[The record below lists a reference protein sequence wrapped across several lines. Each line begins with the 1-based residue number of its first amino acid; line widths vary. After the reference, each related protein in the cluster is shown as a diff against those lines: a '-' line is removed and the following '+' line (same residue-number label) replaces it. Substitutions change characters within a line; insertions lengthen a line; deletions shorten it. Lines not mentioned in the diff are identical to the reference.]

1 MSIYIYT
8 KTTEDISVFEDIMEV
23 IDKKSQDIF
32 VSVEHKRSF
41 QELDVIMKEMTH
53 EDILIIGSLTSLGI
67 NESDIANSLEYFIK
81 NRKYLV
87 ISDIESTYE
96 YGVSQPMNKA
106 VLSTVLNSILSNN
119 KNIIKLPRNKKSN
132 AGRNRIEFPDNW
144 EELYERWERDGISS
158 KEFLDKSGL
167 KKATFYNMITEY
179 KEILKANEAF
189 VKKYKLGWYPMI
201 KQI

>member
-1 MSIYIYT
+1 MSLYIYI
-8 KTTEDISVFEDIMEV
+8 KTTEDISVFEDIMEM
-23 IDKKSQDIF
+23 IDRKDQDIF

-41 QELDVIMKEMTH
+41 QELEEIKDEMTS
-53 EDILIIGSLTSLGI
+53 DDVLIIGSLNSLGI
-67 NESDIANSLEYFIK
+67 NEADIANFIEYFIQ
-81 NRKYLV
+81 NRKYMV

-106 VLSTVLNSILSNN
+106 VLSTILNSILSNN
-119 KNIIKLPRNKKSN
+119 KNIINLPRNRKSN

-144 EELYERWERDGISS
+144 EELYETWERDEISS

-179 KEILKANEAF
+179 KEILEANEAF
-189 VKKYKLGWYPMI
+189 IKKYRLG
-201 KQI
+201 

>member
-1 MSIYIYT
+1 MSLYVYT

-23 IDKKSQDIF
+23 IDRKDLDIF

-41 QELDVIMKEMTH
+41 QELDAIKKEMTN

-67 NESDIANSLEYFIK
+67 NEADIASSLEYFIQ

-87 ISDIESTYE
+87 VSDIESTYE
-96 YGVSQPMNKA
+96 YGISQPMNKA
-106 VLSTVLNSILSNN
+106 ILSTILNSLLSNN
-119 KNIIKLPRNKKSN
+119 KNIIKLPRNRKSN

-144 EELYERWERDGISS
+144 EELYERWEDGEISS
-158 KEFLDKSGL
+158 KEFMDKSGL

-179 KEILKANEAF
+179 KEILKANETF
-189 VKKYKLGWYPMI
+189 VKKYRLG
-201 KQI
+201 

>member
-1 MSIYIYT
+1 MPLYIYT

-23 IDKKSQDIF
+23 IDRKGQDIF

-41 QELDVIMKEMTH
+41 QELDVIKKKMTH
-53 EDILIIGSLTSLGI
+53 EDILIIGDLTSLGI
-67 NESDIANSLEYFIK
+67 NEADIASSLEYFIQ

-87 ISDIESTYE
+87 VSNIESTYK
-96 YGVSQPMNKA
+96 YGVSQPMNRA
-106 VLSTVLNSILSNN
+106 ILSTILESVLLNN
-119 KNIIKLPRNKKSN
+119 KNIIELTRNRKNNSGRNK
-132 AGRNRIEFPDNW
+132 IDFPNNW
-144 EELYERWERDGISS
+144 EELYENWENNKISS

-189 VKKYKLGWYPMI
+189 VKKYRLG
-201 KQI
+201 

>member
-1 MSIYIYT
+1 
-8 KTTEDISVFEDIMEV
+8 MEM
-23 IDKKSQDIF
+23 IDRKDQDIF

-41 QELDVIMKEMTH
+41 QELEEIKDEMTS
-53 EDILIIGSLTSLGI
+53 DDVLIIGSLNSLGI
-67 NESDIANSLEYFIK
+67 NEADIANFIEYFIQ
-81 NRKYLV
+81 NRKYMV

-106 VLSTVLNSILSNN
+106 VLSTILNSILSNN
-119 KNIIKLPRNKKSN
+119 KNIINLPRNRKSN

-144 EELYERWERDGISS
+144 EELYETWERDEISS

-179 KEILKANEAF
+179 KEILEANEAF
-189 VKKYKLGWYPMI
+189 IKKYRLG
-201 KQI
+201 

>member
-1 MSIYIYT
+1 MSLYIYT
-8 KTTEDISVFEDIMEV
+8 KTTEDISVFENLMEI
-23 IDKKSQDIF
+23 IDKKDHDIF

-41 QELDVIMKEMTH
+41 QELDAIKKEMSN
-53 EDILIIGSLTSLGI
+53 EDILIIGSLNSLGI
-67 NESDIANSLEYFIK
+67 NEADIANSLEYFIK

-87 ISDIESTYE
+87 VSDIESTYE
-96 YGVSQPMNKA
+96 YGVSQPMNTA
-106 VLSTVLNSILSNN
+106 VLSTVLNSLLSNN

-144 EELYERWERDGISS
+144 EELYEKWERDEISS

-189 VKKYKLGWYPMI
+189 VKKYKLG
-201 KQI
+201 

>member
-1 MSIYIYT
+1 MPLYIYT
-8 KTTEDISVFEDIMEV
+8 KTTEDISIFEDIMEV
-23 IDKKSQDIF
+23 IDRKGQDIF

-41 QELDVIMKEMTH
+41 QELDVIKKEMTH
-53 EDILIIGSLTSLGI
+53 EDILIIGGLTSLGI
-67 NESDIANSLEYFIK
+67 NEADISSSLEYFIQ

-87 ISDIESTYE
+87 VSNIESTYK

-106 VLSTVLNSILSNN
+106 ILSTILESVLLNN
-119 KNIIKLPRNKKSN
+119 KNIIELPRNRKNNS
-132 AGRNRIEFPDNW
+132 GRNKIDFPNNW
-144 EELYERWERDGISS
+144 EELYENWESNNISS

-189 VKKYKLGWYPMI
+189 VKKYRLG
-201 KQI
+201 